1 MIKAL
6 LFDFDGIIM
15 DTESPEVQVW
25 QEIFSGQGVDFPL
38 DIWLR
43 DVVGATVA
51 NFNPAAYLAAAT
63 GRTFDLA
70 ELHEQARISRLEAQS
85 RLSALPGVLDILAAA
100 KRLHLKLAIASSSPH
115 LWVDRYLSQLGLNET
130 FNAVICREDAP
141 SVKPAPDLFLA
152 ALSALEV
159 SAAEAVV
166 FEDSPNGIL
175 AAKRAGLR
183 VVAVPNPVTKHADFS
198 HADLVLG
205 SLGDVALEEILEKL
219 AHQGPP
225 GDR

>member
-1 MIKAL
+1 MFKAL
-6 LFDFDGIIM
+6 IFDFDGIIM

-25 QEIFSGQGVDFPL
+25 QDIFTEQGVDFPL

-51 NFNPAAYLAAAT
+51 NFNPAAYLASAT
-63 GRTFDLA
+63 GRTFNLA
-70 ELHEQARISRLEAQS
+70 ELHEQARLSRLEAQS
-85 RLSALPGVLDILAAA
+85 RLAALPGVMDILTDG
-100 KRLHLKLAIASSSPH
+100 KRLGLKLAIASSSPH
-115 LWVDRYLSQLGLNET
+115 LWVDRYLRQLSLTET
-130 FNAVICREDAP
+130 FNAVICREDVP

-152 ALSALEV
+152 ALAALDAG
-159 SAAEAVV
+159 AAETVV

-183 VVAVPNPVTKHADFS
+183 VVAVPNTVTKQADFS

-205 SLGDVALEEILEKL
+205 SLADLGLEELLEKL
-219 AHQGPP
+219 EHQGPP

>member
-25 QEIFSGQGVDFPL
+25 QDIFAGQGVDFPL

-51 NFNPAAYLAAAT
+51 NFNPAAYLASAT
-63 GRTFDLA
+63 GRNFDLA
-70 ELHEQARISRLEAQS
+70 ELHEQARISRLEALS
-85 RLSALPGVLDILAAA
+85 RLTVLPGVMDILADA
-100 KRLHLKLAIASSSPH
+100 KRLGLKLAIASSSPH
-115 LWVDRYLSQLGLNET
+115 QWVDRYLRQLGLIET
-130 FNAVICREDAP
+130 FNAVICREDVP
-141 SVKPAPDLFLA
+141 SVKPAPDLFL
-152 ALSALEV
+152 SALLALDAG
-159 SAAEAVV
+159 AAETVV

-175 AAKRAGLR
+175 AARRAGLR

-205 SLGDVALEEILEKL
+205 SLANLALEELLEKL
-219 AHQGPP
+219 EHQGPP